1 MISKKTLLFI
11 LFWLTEFFL
20 QICLTKKRC
29 IELGFNGIVKF
40 YCWILIFS
48 ETIIF
53 SKSHLWDQTGQ
64 LLFNITILR
73 TSYVITKLNCMIQ
86 MLQKWIHVQAKCC
99 VSLSLSLTLSLSLL
113 LTSPRSFFLLCSFS
127 FLLYS
132 YRSSFSLSFFISI
145 FTHSF
150 FLFFSL
156 YFFPLIEPNN

>member
-1 MISKKTLLFI
+1 MAIQRSTLKQVPNKAQWKLQHNLISKIGPNFVCDFKKNTAVHFI
-11 LFWLTEFFL
+11 LVNLIFL
-20 QICLTKKRC
+20 QICLAKKRN
-29 IELGFNGIVKF
+29 IELDFNGIVKF

-99 VSLSLSLTLSLSLL
+99 LSLSHIISLSLTHKPTVFLSLMLIL
-113 LTSPRSFFLLCSFS
+113 FLTL
-127 FLLYS
+127 
-132 YRSSFSLSFFISI
+132 
-145 FTHSF
+145 
-150 FLFFSL
+150 
-156 YFFPLIEPNN
+156 